1 MFHWS
6 GDENMTKYDMAIAM
20 AEVFNLTTNHIQA
33 DKTPSVGAPRP
44 YDAHLD
50 TSRVEGLG
58 ICRRSKFREG
68 IKPILEKFFP

>member
-1 MFHWS
+1 
-6 GDENMTKYDMAIAM
+6 MTKYDMAIAM